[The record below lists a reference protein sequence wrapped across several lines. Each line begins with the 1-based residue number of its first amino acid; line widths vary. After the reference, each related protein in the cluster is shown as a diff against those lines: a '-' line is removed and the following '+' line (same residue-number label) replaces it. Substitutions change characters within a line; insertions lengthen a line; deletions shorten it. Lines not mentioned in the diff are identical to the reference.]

1 MSTLGDK
8 THRGESYTSF
18 NQNKFNTWM
27 DSRRHNWD
35 AVKNIEQYSA
45 TMSVSIP
52 TNDAV
57 TRYKYFII

>member
-1 MSTLGDK
+1 MSILGDK

-35 AVKNIEQYSA
+35 TVKNTE
-45 TMSVSIP
+45 
-52 TNDAV
+52 
-57 TRYKYFII
+57 